1 MSTTQTSQ
9 STQQAVSGAS
19 ETAERVVPFKMAH
32 MVYRCRRREETV
44 AWYLQLFQAHVVFSD
59 NVLTFITYDDEH
71 HRLAFFNMPDIPP
84 KGEDTAGVHHVA
96 YSFRTIGELLKTY
109 VRLKAAGILPYWCI
123 NHGPTTSFYFR
134 DPEGN
139 DIEFQVDNNDDAGAY
154 FHSEDFAQNPIGV
167 EFDADELVLMW
178 QGGATDA
185 ELCKV
190 GTAATGKSSF

>member
-9 STQQAVSGAS
+9 STQQAVSGAA

>member
-9 STQQAVSGAS
+9 STQQAVSGAA

-190 GTAATGKSSF
+190 GTAATRKSSF